1 MSFSLTELRFFI
13 FPQLNVACCRH
24 LGNETERNSERRDS
38 SGSAKTR
45 EVWVQSFITQRD
57 PDLPR
62 LSLLRQYIAFYHRA
76 SLYDRLVL
84 RSFHAQKNVY
94 IFAKLHFSFTFFEFS
109 QTGQSRTEK
118 SWTFQQRRDGVTR
131 PHSTPCKNLQTSSTT
146 KHFRCGLRPVVTLL
160 HFFSPGDILGSSL
173 NNLDKLLRMP
183 YGCGEQN
190 MINFAP
196 NIYVMKYLKTVNQL
210 TDQMER
216 KAKNFMISGQ
226 C

>member
-1 MSFSLTELRFFI
+1 MKLSEIVNGAILAAVRKQERSGFSRSLRNAIQTSLVSHSSDSISPFIIALRFTTGQCYVVF
-13 FPQLNVACCRH
+13 
-24 LGNETERNSERRDS
+24 
-38 SGSAKTR
+38 TR
-45 EVWVQSFITQRD
+45 KKMYISLQNFTSVSPFLSFR
-57 PDLPR
+57 
-62 LSLLRQYIAFYHRA
+62 
-76 SLYDRLVL
+76 RLVRVEL
-84 RSFHAQKNVY
+84 K
-94 IFAKLHFSFTFFEFS
+94 
-109 QTGQSRTEK
+109 K

-160 HFFSPGDILGSSL
+160 HFSSPGDILGSSL

-210 TDQMER
+210 ADQMER
-216 KAKNFMISGQ
+216 KAKTFMISGQ

>member
-1 MSFSLTELRFFI
+1 MKLSAIVAAARKQERSGFSRSLRNAIQTSLVSHSSDSISPFIIVLRCTTGQCYVVFTRKKMYISLQNFTSVSPFLSFR
-13 FPQLNVACCRH
+13 
-24 LGNETERNSERRDS
+24 
-38 SGSAKTR
+38 
-45 EVWVQSFITQRD
+45 
-57 PDLPR
+57 
-62 LSLLRQYIAFYHRA
+62 
-76 SLYDRLVL
+76 RLVRVEL
-84 RSFHAQKNVY
+84 KN
-94 IFAKLHFSFTFFEFS
+94 
-109 QTGQSRTEK
+109 

-131 PHSTPCKNLQTSSTT
+131 PHSTPCKDLQTSSTT

>member
-1 MSFSLTELRFFI
+1 MKLSEIVNSAIVAAARKQERSGFSRSLRNAIQTSLVSHSCDSISPFIIALRCTTGQCYVVFTRKKMYISLQNFTSVSPFLSFR
-13 FPQLNVACCRH
+13 
-24 LGNETERNSERRDS
+24 
-38 SGSAKTR
+38 
-45 EVWVQSFITQRD
+45 
-57 PDLPR
+57 
-62 LSLLRQYIAFYHRA
+62 
-76 SLYDRLVL
+76 RLVRVEL
-84 RSFHAQKNVY
+84 K
-94 IFAKLHFSFTFFEFS
+94 
-109 QTGQSRTEK
+109 K

>member
-1 MSFSLTELRFFI
+1 MKLSEIVNSAIVAAARKQERSGFSRSLRNAIQTSLVSHSCDSISPFI
-13 FPQLNVACCRH
+13 IALRCTTGQCYVVF
-24 LGNETERNSERRDS
+24 
-38 SGSAKTR
+38 TR
-45 EVWVQSFITQRD
+45 KKMYI
-57 PDLPR
+57 
-62 LSLLRQYIAFYHRA
+62 SLQNFTSVSPFLIF
-76 SLYDRLVL
+76 LRLVRVEL
-84 RSFHAQKNVY
+84 K
-94 IFAKLHFSFTFFEFS
+94 
-109 QTGQSRTEK
+109 K
-118 SWTFQQRRDGVTR
+118 SWTFQQRREGVTR

>member
-1 MSFSLTELRFFI
+1 MKLSEIVNSAIVAAARKQERSGFSRSLRNAI
-13 FPQLNVACCRH
+13 Q
-24 LGNETERNSERRDS
+24 T
-38 SGSAKTR
+38 
-45 EVWVQSFITQRD
+45 
-57 PDLPR
+57 
-62 LSLLRQYIAFYHRA
+62 SLLSHSSDSISPFIIALRCTTGQCYVVFTRKKMYI
-76 SLYDRLVL
+76 SLQNFTSVSPFLIFLRLVRVEL
-84 RSFHAQKNVY
+84 K
-94 IFAKLHFSFTFFEFS
+94 
-109 QTGQSRTEK
+109 K

-131 PHSTPCKNLQTSSTT
+131 THSTPCKNLQTSSTT

>member
-1 MSFSLTELRFFI
+1 MKLSEIVNSAIVAAARKQERSGFSRSLRNAIQTSLVSHSCDRISPFIIALRCTTGQCYVVFTRKKMYISLQNFTSVSPFLSFR
-13 FPQLNVACCRH
+13 
-24 LGNETERNSERRDS
+24 
-38 SGSAKTR
+38 
-45 EVWVQSFITQRD
+45 
-57 PDLPR
+57 
-62 LSLLRQYIAFYHRA
+62 
-76 SLYDRLVL
+76 RLVRVEL
-84 RSFHAQKNVY
+84 K
-94 IFAKLHFSFTFFEFS
+94 
-109 QTGQSRTEK
+109 K

-131 PHSTPCKNLQTSSTT
+131 PHSTPCKKLQTSSTT

-216 KAKNFMISGQ
+216 KAKTFMISGQ

>member
-1 MSFSLTELRFFI
+1 MKLSEIVNSAIVAAARKQERSGFSRSLRNAIQTSLVSHSCDSISPFIIALRCTTGQCYVVFTRKKMYISLQNFTSVSPFLSFR
-13 FPQLNVACCRH
+13 
-24 LGNETERNSERRDS
+24 
-38 SGSAKTR
+38 
-45 EVWVQSFITQRD
+45 
-57 PDLPR
+57 
-62 LSLLRQYIAFYHRA
+62 
-76 SLYDRLVL
+76 RLVRVEL
-84 RSFHAQKNVY
+84 K
-94 IFAKLHFSFTFFEFS
+94 
-109 QTGQSRTEK
+109 K
-118 SWTFQQRRDGVTR
+118 SWTFQQRREGVTR
-131 PHSTPCKNLQTSSTT
+131 THSTPCKNLQTSSTT

>member
-1 MSFSLTELRFFI
+1 MKLSEIVNSAIVAAARKQERSGFSRSLRNAIQTSLVSHSCDSISPFIIALRCTTGQCYVVFTRKKMYISLQNFTSVSPFLSFR
-13 FPQLNVACCRH
+13 
-24 LGNETERNSERRDS
+24 
-38 SGSAKTR
+38 
-45 EVWVQSFITQRD
+45 
-57 PDLPR
+57 
-62 LSLLRQYIAFYHRA
+62 
-76 SLYDRLVL
+76 RLVRVEL
-84 RSFHAQKNVY
+84 KKPQ
-94 IFAKLHFSFTFFEFS
+94 
-109 QTGQSRTEK
+109 
-118 SWTFQQRRDGVTR
+118 TFQQWRDGVTH

>member
-1 MSFSLTELRFFI
+1 MKLSEIVNSAIVAAARKQERSGFSRSLRNAIQTSLVSHSSDSISPFIIALRFTTGQCYVVFTRKKMYISLQNFTSVSPFLI
-13 FPQLNVACCRH
+13 FL
-24 LGNETERNSERRDS
+24 
-38 SGSAKTR
+38 
-45 EVWVQSFITQRD
+45 
-57 PDLPR
+57 
-62 LSLLRQYIAFYHRA
+62 
-76 SLYDRLVL
+76 RLVRVEL
-84 RSFHAQKNVY
+84 K
-94 IFAKLHFSFTFFEFS
+94 
-109 QTGQSRTEK
+109 K

>member
-24 LGNETERNSERRDS
+24 LGNETERDS

-84 RSFHAQKNVY
+84 RSFHAQKMY
-94 IFAKLHFSFTFFEFS
+94 IFCKTSTSVSPFLSFRRLVRVELK
-109 QTGQSRTEK
+109 K

>member
-1 MSFSLTELRFFI
+1 MKLSEIVNSAIVAAARKQERSGFSRSLRNAIQTSLVSHSCDSISPFIIALRCTTGQCYVVFMRKKMYISLQNFTSVSPFLSFR
-13 FPQLNVACCRH
+13 
-24 LGNETERNSERRDS
+24 
-38 SGSAKTR
+38 
-45 EVWVQSFITQRD
+45 
-57 PDLPR
+57 
-62 LSLLRQYIAFYHRA
+62 
-76 SLYDRLVL
+76 RLVRVEL
-84 RSFHAQKNVY
+84 K
-94 IFAKLHFSFTFFEFS
+94 
-109 QTGQSRTEK
+109 K
-118 SWTFQQRRDGVTR
+118 SWTFQQRREGVTR

>member
-1 MSFSLTELRFFI
+1 MKLSAIVAAARKQERSGFSRSLRNAIQTSLVSHSSDSISPFIIALRCTTGQCYVVFTRKKMYISAQNFTSVSPFLSFR
-13 FPQLNVACCRH
+13 
-24 LGNETERNSERRDS
+24 
-38 SGSAKTR
+38 
-45 EVWVQSFITQRD
+45 
-57 PDLPR
+57 
-62 LSLLRQYIAFYHRA
+62 
-76 SLYDRLVL
+76 RLVRVEL
-84 RSFHAQKNVY
+84 K
-94 IFAKLHFSFTFFEFS
+94 
-109 QTGQSRTEK
+109 K

-131 PHSTPCKNLQTSSTT
+131 PHSTPCKNFQTSSTT

>member
-1 MSFSLTELRFFI
+1 MKLSEIVNSAIVAAARKQERSGFSRSLRNAIQTSLVSHSCDSISPFIIALRCTTGQCYVVFTRKKMYISLQNFTSVSPFLSFR
-13 FPQLNVACCRH
+13 
-24 LGNETERNSERRDS
+24 
-38 SGSAKTR
+38 
-45 EVWVQSFITQRD
+45 
-57 PDLPR
+57 
-62 LSLLRQYIAFYHRA
+62 
-76 SLYDRLVL
+76 RLVRVEL
-84 RSFHAQKNVY
+84 K
-94 IFAKLHFSFTFFEFS
+94 
-109 QTGQSRTEK
+109 K

-146 KHFRCGLRPVVTLL
+146 KHFRCGLRSVVTLL

>member
-1 MSFSLTELRFFI
+1 MKLSEIVNGAILAAVRKQERSGFSRSLRNAIQTSLVSHSSDSISPFIIALRFTTGQCYVVF
-13 FPQLNVACCRH
+13 
-24 LGNETERNSERRDS
+24 
-38 SGSAKTR
+38 TR
-45 EVWVQSFITQRD
+45 KKMYISLQNFTSVSPFLSFR
-57 PDLPR
+57 
-62 LSLLRQYIAFYHRA
+62 
-76 SLYDRLVL
+76 RLVRVEL
-84 RSFHAQKNVY
+84 K
-94 IFAKLHFSFTFFEFS
+94 
-109 QTGQSRTEK
+109 K

-160 HFFSPGDILGSSL
+160 HFFSLGDILGSSL

-216 KAKNFMISGQ
+216 KAKTFMISGQ

>member
-1 MSFSLTELRFFI
+1 MKLSEIVNSAIVAAARKQERSGFSRSLRNAIQTSLVSHSCDSISPFIIALRCTTGQCYVVFTRKKMYISLQNFTSVSPFLSFR
-13 FPQLNVACCRH
+13 
-24 LGNETERNSERRDS
+24 
-38 SGSAKTR
+38 
-45 EVWVQSFITQRD
+45 
-57 PDLPR
+57 
-62 LSLLRQYIAFYHRA
+62 
-76 SLYDRLVL
+76 RLVRVEL
-84 RSFHAQKNVY
+84 K
-94 IFAKLHFSFTFFEFS
+94 
-109 QTGQSRTEK
+109 K
-118 SWTFQQRRDGVTR
+118 SWTFQQRREGVTR

>member
-1 MSFSLTELRFFI
+1 MKLSEIVNSAIVAAARKQERSGFSRSLRNAIQTSLVSHSCDSISPFIIALRCTTGQCYVVFMRKKMYISLQNFTSVSPFLSFR
-13 FPQLNVACCRH
+13 
-24 LGNETERNSERRDS
+24 
-38 SGSAKTR
+38 
-45 EVWVQSFITQRD
+45 
-57 PDLPR
+57 
-62 LSLLRQYIAFYHRA
+62 
-76 SLYDRLVL
+76 RLVRVEL
-84 RSFHAQKNVY
+84 K
-94 IFAKLHFSFTFFEFS
+94 
-109 QTGQSRTEK
+109 K
-118 SWTFQQRRDGVTR
+118 SWTFQQRREGVTR

-146 KHFRCGLRPVVTLL
+146 KHFRCGLRSVVTLL

>member
-1 MSFSLTELRFFI
+1 MKLSEIVNSAIVAAARKQERSGFSRSLRNAIQTSLVSHSCDSISPFI
-13 FPQLNVACCRH
+13 IALRCTTGQCYVVF
-24 LGNETERNSERRDS
+24 
-38 SGSAKTR
+38 TR
-45 EVWVQSFITQRD
+45 KKMYI
-57 PDLPR
+57 
-62 LSLLRQYIAFYHRA
+62 SLQNFTSVSPFLIF
-76 SLYDRLVL
+76 LRLVRVEL
-84 RSFHAQKNVY
+84 K
-94 IFAKLHFSFTFFEFS
+94 
-109 QTGQSRTEK
+109 K

>member
-1 MSFSLTELRFFI
+1 MKLSEIVNSAIVAAARKQERSGFSRSLRNAIQTSLVSHSCDSISPFI
-13 FPQLNVACCRH
+13 IA
-24 LGNETERNSERRDS
+24 
-38 SGSAKTR
+38 
-45 EVWVQSFITQRD
+45 
-57 PDLPR
+57 
-62 LSLLRQYIAFYHRA
+62 LRC
-76 SLYDRLVL
+76 
-84 RSFHAQKNVY
+84 
-94 IFAKLHFSFTFFEFS
+94 T
-109 QTGQSRTEK
+109 TGQCYVVFTRKKMYISLQNFTSVSPFLSFRRLDRVELKK
-118 SWTFQQRRDGVTR
+118 SWTFQQRREGVTR

-216 KAKNFMISGQ
+216 KAKTFMISGQ